1 MVDQLEENRLLTGE
15 TEGAGPSVI
24 EADNRWI
31 SDGAPSDNSAPVTR
45 DGRGRFREGAVAN
58 PAGLFKK
65 GRSGNPKGRPKGSG
79 KANQARFRDG
89 TRAAAALLD
98 ARAPV
103 LAEKAVE
110 LALGG
115 DPVSVRFCLGRI
127 LGVRRGQ
134 PVELDLKPVG
144 AADDLAAAVAA
155 VTAAV
160 AAGRIT
166 PDEALSLSQ
175 MLDGLPRVF
184 AAIPKP
190 PVSETGGVDYREI
203 LIDKLDRLA
212 ARMPKEERRAA
223 LLEEL
228 AALDAEP
235 VCPAG
240 AEDRSAS

>member
-1 MVDQLEENRLLTGE
+1 VANQHEENLLLTE
-15 TEGAGPSVI
+15 EAEGATPPVIDTDNRRISGGAPPDI
-24 EADNRWI
+24 EASGHR
-31 SDGAPSDNSAPVTR
+31 GE
-45 DGRGRFREGAVAN
+45 GGRFAPGASAN
-58 PAGLFKK
+58 PARQFKK

-79 KANQARFRDG
+79 KANESRFRDG
-89 TRAAAALLD
+89 MRAAAALLD
-98 ARAPV
+98 AQAPV

-144 AADDLAAAVAA
+144 AAGDLSAAVAA

-160 AAGRIT
+160 AEGRIT

-184 AAIPKP
+184 AAVP
-190 PVSETGGVDYREI
+190 PPPAWETGGEDPRER
-203 LIDKLDRLA
+203 LIAKLDRLA
-212 ARMPKEERRAA
+212 ARMPKEKRRAV
-223 LLEEL
+223 LLAEL

-235 VCPAG
+235 GRLDAAENPPA
-240 AEDRSAS
+240 S